1 MTAPSYYH
9 ALFTAA
15 GDSMVVRDEA
25 GRAVDCNPAA
35 CALLACTREQ
45 LLGTTPLDWAP
56 PLQPDGRA
64 SADHVADV
72 LGRVHAGEAISFDWV
87 NRRLNGE
94 SEASGKFSGTLSLFI
109 SDKMRVA
116 VRHGL

>member
-35 CALLACTREQ
+35 CALLACSREQ

-56 PLQPDGRA
+56 ALQPDGRQRLNRQQRCWGA
-64 SADHVADV
+64 CM
-72 LGRVHAGEAISFDWV
+72 RVEAVSFDWV
-87 NRRLNGE
+87 NRRLDG
-94 SEASGKFSGTLSLFI
+94 ASSSRRG
-109 SDKMRVA
+109 
-116 VRHGL
+116 